1 MTPERAAELAAI
13 YTNSYCSALSIS
25 PHVELSDHVREAI
38 LQACAEEREACAKI
52 CRSLHSGDAEFP
64 DWSGGFQSGC
74 EDCEE
79 AIRGAK

>member
-1 MTPERAAELAAI
+1 MKPERALTISRALAF
-13 YTNSYCSALSIS
+13 NWEHDDESLSVLADRIR
-25 PHVELSDHVREAI
+25 DAI